1 MYHAGLFTRQLTS
14 CRVSWVAT
22 SKPGQEASLM
32 RAAWDVLYL
41 LFCFPLLWP
50 CYVSQIVTWCYY
62 AMVWHCLLMYTLW
75 LPAYIFQNLIPAPCH
90 DFQLV
95 WRSGHQ
101 TTCLTFESMSNSFWF
116 VQIGSTVLRQ
126 MWTLSPE
133 TETVNN
139 KFSIY
144 MPLALWQYLSNAL
157 QV

>member
-1 MYHAGLFTRQLTS
+1 
-14 CRVSWVAT
+14 
-22 SKPGQEASLM
+22 M

-139 KFSIY
+139 KFSLY
-144 MPLALWQYLSNAL
+144 MPFNCSSTFQMPYKCIVNMQLTLRVYNICTLSMDYI
-157 QV
+157 